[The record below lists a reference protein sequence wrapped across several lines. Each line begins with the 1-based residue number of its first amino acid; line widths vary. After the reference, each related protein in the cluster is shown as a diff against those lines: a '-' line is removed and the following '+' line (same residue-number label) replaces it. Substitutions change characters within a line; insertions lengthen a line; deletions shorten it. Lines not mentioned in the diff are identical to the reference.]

1 MSVDTLFIAGWAYT
15 AIQIVGVGVAL
26 LTLLRRFGVI
36 VPGKP
41 ETYAVASIA
50 LGVLWGALFVTA
62 AYLLGSRFD
71 IAFVTAKIIADA
83 TIIAVAALIA
93 WPQSREIATAL
104 VRQPDLLLLIA
115 LGYLLGTW
123 AYLQFPHVADSG
135 QIMWTQ
141 AAMQGQASNL
151 SAMLG
156 YTGIVVVVARLF
168 DHLPV
173 ITSAAAFK
181 PLLGALAGAVAYYA
195 VSAAGLRFRV
205 LNATS
210 LLLLMCLSKFGLHGL
225 FELGKDSIFG
235 ILFAMAFLA
244 ALCRPTVEQSGLELG
259 LYFAAAAT
267 TGVIAVPY
275 MLAAYLIWIVISD
288 EPRSAVRT
296 VPAMLAVNAAFLPVA
311 LAGFTTRSNPAPLFA
326 AYMALSGTALLA
338 IRFAPALP
346 GLGLAR
352 RFRAWLP
359 MLCAAPAALLMPAAV
374 EMISW
379 YRPDGSPVVEL
390 RPPLDGKTTFLAYFL
405 AEPVQIYTVAAGG
418 IAAML
423 LGFSPMGRRRSGL
436 VALCAM
442 PFAVLLLLLVRAHS
456 GLPILS
462 GFNVWDLTKDIP
474 QWLGA
479 PLFGFIA
486 VVGLNVIVD
495 VIRSPHI
502 AVAALSVALAL
513 AIGLAARTVARLG
526 SYVRP
531 LHYTS
536 TGAWADRDLAIASD
550 LTWRE
555 FRGRDVILDETLD
568 LTKNYF
574 YYFQMYDA
582 RPVALQMDQL
592 GLFTNRS
599 LIGIAVSNVRLGSIK
614 KWALEQRA
622 SLRYLAPLQEGKA
635 SLLAVNF
642 DGRSQVSVPAGIEH
656 AEFVSGAHAA
666 ESQPFGAFRWVR
678 AISEM
683 EVATAEA
690 DHVCVEMSLF
700 SAKPGLKEEQHI
712 RLEARD
718 GESKEVNLAGSSPSS
733 PMTVRM
739 NLDTK
744 DGTSGLRILAK
755 FPEIRFPGD
764 PRRIAFGTLLPIR
777 LTAGKTCS

>member
-1 MSVDTLFIAGWAYT
+1 LPVETLFIAGLAYA
-15 AIQIVGVGVAL
+15 AIQVVGVGLAL
-26 LTLLRRFGVI
+26 LILLRRFGLI
-36 VPGKP
+36 VPGRP
-41 ETYAVASIA
+41 ETYVVASIA
-50 LGVLWGALFVTA
+50 LGVLWGALFVTT

-71 IAFVTAKIIADA
+71 IAFVTTKIIADA
-83 TIIAVAALIA
+83 TIIAVAAFVA

-104 VRQPDLLLLIA
+104 VRQPALLLLIS

-141 AAMQGQASNL
+141 AAMQGQANNL

-181 PLLGALAGAVAYYA
+181 PLLGALAGAIAYHA
-195 VSAAGLRFRV
+195 ASAAGLRFRA

-210 LLLLMCLSKFGLHGL
+210 LLLLMCLSKFGLHGM

-235 ILFAMAFLA
+235 ILFGMAFLT
-244 ALCRPTVEQSGLELG
+244 ALCRPAAEQSGLELG

-288 EPRSAVRT
+288 EPRSAVQT
-296 VPAMLAVNAAFLPVA
+296 VPVMLAVNAAFLPVA
-311 LAGFTTRSNPAPLFA
+311 LAGFTTGSNPAPLFL
-326 AYMALSGTALLA
+326 AYMAFSGIVLLA
-338 IRFAPALP
+338 IHFAPALP
-346 GLGLAR
+346 GLGLVR

-405 AEPVQIYTVAAGG
+405 AEPIQIYTVTAGG
-418 IAAML
+418 IAAMF
-423 LGFSPMGRRRSGL
+423 LGFSPLGRRRPGL

-474 QWLGA
+474 QWLGG
-479 PLFGFIA
+479 PLFGFVAI
-486 VVGLNVIVD
+486 VGLNVIAD
-495 VIRSPHI
+495 VLKRPRI
-502 AVAALSVALAL
+502 AVAALSLALAL
-513 AIGLAARTVARLG
+513 VINHAARTVVRLEH
-526 SYVRP
+526 YARP

-536 TGAWADRDLAIASD
+536 TGAWAERDLAIATD

-555 FRGRDVILDETLD
+555 FRGHDVILDETLD

-592 GLFTNRS
+592 GFFTNRS
-599 LIGIAVSNVRLGSIK
+599 RIGMAVSNVRLGSIK
-614 KWALEQRA
+614 KWALAQRA
-622 SLRYLAPLQEGKA
+622 SLRYLAPLQEGQA
-635 SLLAVNF
+635 SLLAISF
-642 DGRSQVSVPAGIEH
+642 DGRSEVSVPPGISH
-656 AEFVSGAHAA
+656 AEFVSGVYAT
-666 ESQPFGAFRWVR
+666 ENQPSGTFRWVR
-678 AISEM
+678 AISEI

-690 DHVCVEMSLF
+690 DHVCVEVSLF
-700 SAKPGLKEEQHI
+700 SAKPGLNDEQHI

-718 GESKEVNLAGSSPSS
+718 GWSKEVNLAGSSPSS
-733 PMTVRM
+733 PTTIRM
-739 NLDTK
+739 NVDTK
-744 DGTSGLRILAK
+744 DGASALRILAQ
-755 FPEIRFPGD
+755 FSEVRFPGD
-764 PRRIAFGTLLPIR
+764 TRRIAFGALLPIR
-777 LTAGKTCS
+777 LTAGQTCS